1 MQRVNPASVA
11 IQYTTIDDEDNAKHH
26 VHNEVLKSSLTM
38 LIPPFRGIDAWKG
51 VPGLTDDKG
60 MILVDAHQQSLKY
73 PNIFGVGV
81 CVHIDPL
88 EETLV
93 PTGVP
98 KTGYMIES
106 MGTAAVKNI
115 REIIRHEGDHD
126 GDEKPIGD
134 GDDNTSDHHKHIKK
148 FTPLMNGVC
157 ITDFGDK
164 GAVFV
169 AIPQIPPRRHDYT
182 LVGKVGTL
190 AKIAFEKYF
199 LHKIESGD
207 VDPYY
212 EKYFLELVGV
222 KRTMQEATDS
232 T

>member
-1 MQRVNPASVA
+1 MLEDRRIKYTTNCKVQRVNPDSVA
-11 IQYTTIDDEDNAKHH
+11 IQYFDENDK
-26 VHNEVLKSSLTM
+26 VHNDVLPSRLTM
-38 LIPPFRGIDAWKG
+38 LIPPFHGIDAWKT

-60 MILVDAHQQSLKY
+60 MILVNQHQQSVKY

-88 EETLV
+88 EKTKI

-106 MGTAAVKNI
+106 MGTAAVQNI
-115 REIIRHEGDHD
+115 RDMILADA
-126 GDEKPIGD
+126 KKNTLKS
-134 GDDNTSDHHKHIKK
+134 DDNTNDEPVEALHHV
-148 FTPLMNGVC
+148 PLLNGLC
-157 ITDFGDK
+157 ITDFGDT

-169 AIPQIPPRRHDYT
+169 AMPQLPPRRHDYT
-182 LVGKVGTL
+182 ITGKIGSL

-207 VDPYY
+207 TDPYY
-212 EKYFLELVGV
+212 EKYALGLIGIR
-222 KRTMQEATDS
+222 RTTTD
-232 T
+232 

>member
-1 MQRVNPASVA
+1 MKRVNPISVA
-11 IQYTTIDDEDNAKHH
+11 IQYMDEDNQ
-26 VHNEVLKSSLTM
+26 VQNEVLPSHLTM
-38 LIPPFRGIDAWKG
+38 LIPPFRGIDVWKL
-51 VPGLTDDKG
+51 VPDLTDSSG
-60 MILVDAHQQSLKY
+60 MILVDQHQQSIKY
-73 PNIFGVGV
+73 SNIFGVGV

-88 EETLV
+88 ENTLV

-115 REIIRHEGDHD
+115 REMIRNAD
-126 GDEKPIGD
+126 
-134 GDDNTSDHHKHIKK
+134 SDKESGKK
-148 FTPLMNGVC
+148 FTPLLNGVC
-157 ITDFGDK
+157 ITDFGDN

-199 LHKIESGD
+199 LHKIDTGD

-212 EKYFLELVGV
+212 EKYLLQLVGV
-222 KRTMQEATDS
+222 QRTVRDKKKAERTTAS
-232 T
+232 